1 MPVSWARCARSPMA
15 ASDKARRG
23 LGGRVKAALIGAK
36 RQDLTGIENVVRI
49 ERRLDRAHHGE
60 TIAELCLEILGF
72 ALPHTVFT
80 RAGALHGDGALDQ
93 TFEEGLHG
101 GALGWIV
108 AIEHRRGVE
117 VAIADV
123 TDDRSDQARGLDVLL
138 RCNHAFGEA

>member
-15 ASDKARRG
+15 ASDKPRRG
-23 LGGRVKAALIGAK
+23 RGTFKAVLIGAK
-36 RQDLTGIENVVRI
+36 RQNLTGIENVLRI
-49 ERRLDRAHHGE
+49 ERRLDRLHHAE

-72 ALPHTVFT
+72 ALPHTMFT
-80 RAGALHGDGALDQ
+80 RASALHGDGALDQ

-101 GALGWIV
+101 GALGAMV
-108 AIEHRRGVE
+108 AIEHRGGVE

-123 TDDRSDQARGLDVLL
+123 TDDRSDQARGFDVLL